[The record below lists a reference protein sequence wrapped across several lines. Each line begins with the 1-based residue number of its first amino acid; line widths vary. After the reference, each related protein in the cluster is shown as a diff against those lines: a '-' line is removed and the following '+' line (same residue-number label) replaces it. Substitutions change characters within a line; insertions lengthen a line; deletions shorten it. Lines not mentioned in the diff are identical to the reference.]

1 MKDENSFP
9 NAKAMRASRRI
20 DGNELKEMT
29 KSDILNFGNRI
40 VNCWAYYTDNGYV
53 IIDTGYEHNY
63 KTFKKNLKVNSVA
76 IDQIAYCFLTH
87 AHDDHAGFIN
97 QLLSDN
103 QYAKIIMSN
112 KGIDTLR
119 KGQNSFVGGCTSKS
133 ALAFCNI
140 MRLFG
145 KGQHAFPP
153 IKSEYESR
161 LIFISDE
168 NQVRLKRE
176 LNGKII
182 ETAGHTSDSISLF
195 LNDGCLFCGDAA
207 MNGFLS
213 KHNITIWAEDSVAF
227 LQSWNS
233 IIALQPA
240 KIFPGHGKPFDVRF
254 LKRNVGFAE
263 NIKGS

>member
-1 MKDENSFP
+1 MSAN
-9 NAKAMRASRRI
+9 N
-20 DGNELKEMT
+20 
-29 KSDILNFGNRI
+29 
-40 VNCWAYYTDNGYV
+40 NGMSEYFK
-53 IIDTGYEHNY
+53 IIRQFI
-63 KTFKKNLKVNSVA
+63 K
-76 IDQIAYCFLTH
+76 C
-87 AHDDHAGFIN
+87 HAGEGDAVSARQAVEAITPAAVQGDIN
-97 QLLSDN
+97 AQMLLGKYYSWGYHNDCPD
-103 QYAKIIMSN
+103 
-112 KGIDTLR
+112 GIAAEQRKALTL
-119 KGQNSFVGGCTSKS
+119 KGQ
-133 ALAFCNI
+133 
-140 MRLFG
+140 R
-145 KGQHAFPP
+145 AFPP
-153 IKSEYESR
+153 MKSEYESR

-263 NIKGS
+263 KYKIAYAKTLIVYNYKL